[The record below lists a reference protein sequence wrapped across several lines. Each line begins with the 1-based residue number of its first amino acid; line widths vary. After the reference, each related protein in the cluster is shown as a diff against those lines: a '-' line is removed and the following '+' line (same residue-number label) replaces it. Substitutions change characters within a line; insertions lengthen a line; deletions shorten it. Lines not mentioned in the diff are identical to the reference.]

1 MNLKLFNV
9 NNCECLFD
17 LIELRIKKSCSYEC
31 NHLGILKLNN
41 KSYNIIVSNFEV
53 LKIFDLNGNKL
64 NDNYINTLNIE
75 NVDELILI
83 DTYYD
88 QKLCNNYFFFSI
100 IIKKHFFQL
109 IIKKVYYIRHMAKC
123 LIIIYHK

>member
-17 LIELRIKKSCSYEC
+17 LFDIKLKKSSYNEY

-64 NDNYINTLNIE
+64 NDNYINNLNIE
-75 NVDELILI
+75 NVDDSFLI
-83 DTYYD
+83 DT
-88 QKLCNNYFFFSI
+88 L
-100 IIKKHFFQL
+100 L
-109 IIKKVYYIRHMAKC
+109 
-123 LIIIYHK
+123 